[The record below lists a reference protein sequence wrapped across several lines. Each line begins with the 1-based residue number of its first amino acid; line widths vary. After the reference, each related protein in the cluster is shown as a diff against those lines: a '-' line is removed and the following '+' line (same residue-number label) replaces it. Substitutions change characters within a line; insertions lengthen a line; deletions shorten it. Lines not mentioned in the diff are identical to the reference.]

1 QSESGRFA
9 SAKLTIEA
17 ADPARLERIP
27 CAGLGLRES
36 DSGLFSKLIISAR
49 DQLWTSAALAV
60 DGLPVRLRRFR
71 KSHHLIPASPGGRDQ
86 GIAVGS
92 HASCQLVSACC
103 VRIKPSC
110 LNLFSENGKVET
122 ECPSSKASSI
132 P

>member
-1 QSESGRFA
+1 MSLCRQSESGRFA

-71 KSHHLIPASPGGRDQ
+71 KSHHLIPASPGARSGDCSRQ
-86 GIAVGS
+86 PRIMPTCVGLLR
-92 HASCQLVSACC
+92 AYQTIVSE
-103 VRIKPSC
+103 SF
-110 LNLFSENGKVET
+110 L
-122 ECPSSKASSI
+122 
-132 P
+132 